1 MVIYSYEYGSFLM
14 LFAGMLRSA
23 AARVTC
29 LCLLTW
35 GFILAPSPA
44 MANQKAAN
52 VLVIYSNGRLL
63 LANVEGDR
71 GLREGLKDSAGH
83 AVNVFDEFLD
93 IPRFSGPAYLS
104 AVTAYLHQK
113 YGSHPPDVIVAGGA
127 EALVFALEQR
137 AALFPDAPI
146 VHMSVPKAVLGT
158 LAKLPPDVVGTPIE
172 FDFDRT
178 IEQARRWHPRAR
190 RLVLVTGTAA
200 QDRAWEARLRD
211 ASPRLGKD
219 WETVEFLAG
228 LPTSAVL
235 RHLEKLPGESVVFTP
250 GYWQDGE
257 GWRFTPRESTQALV
271 AASSAPV
278 YAPFNTFVGIG
289 IVGGYML
296 DFEGIGRQ
304 AGRTVNEVLHG
315 TASASATA
323 TATMPNVLN
332 VDWRQV
338 RRWGIDER
346 AVPGDATVH
355 FREPGLWDAHR
366 REVLIALAV
375 MLVQAGLIAG
385 LVIERRRRK
394 LAVQAEQR
402 QRFELVHASR
412 VAVVGELTGAI
423 AHEINQ
429 PLGAILSNAEA
440 AEMMLASGADR
451 PAELRQILTDIRR
464 DDLRASEVIRRL
476 RALLAKHQVEHQR
489 FDLNEA
495 VGDVES
501 ILRAEAR
508 RRGAVLEILLPVPA
522 ITMVGD
528 RIQIQQVLI
537 NLVLNA
543 LEAVAAL
550 PEPRRRVSV
559 TVEKA
564 AGRVTLEVRDRG
576 AGITADQMPRL
587 FDSFFSTKSTGM
599 GLGLSIV
606 RTLVEA
612 HGGRVMADNG
622 VDGGAV
628 FRVELPAAGANG
640 KGMRETT

>member
-1 MVIYSYEYGSFLM
+1 LRLLGGALRWCRARFPRGWLVVCLVGL
-14 LFAGMLRSA
+14 AGFPVMA
-23 AARVTC
+23 A
-29 LCLLTW
+29 
-35 GFILAPSPA
+35 P
-44 MANQKAAN
+44 KAAN
-52 VLVIYSNGRLL
+52 VLVLYSNGRLL
-63 LANVEGDR
+63 PANVEGDR
-71 GLREGLKDSAGH
+71 GLREALVDGTGH

-93 IPRFSGPAYLS
+93 IPRFSGPAYFS
-104 AVTAYLHQK
+104 AMTAYLHQK
-113 YGSHPPDVIVAGGA
+113 YGPYPPDVIVVGGA

-137 AALFPDAPI
+137 AALFPKAPI
-146 VHMSVPKAVLGT
+146 VHMSIPKAFLGT
-158 LAKLPPDVVGTPIE
+158 LPELPPDVVGTPIE
-172 FDFDRT
+172 FDFGRT

-200 QDRAWEARLRD
+200 QDRAWEARLRE
-211 ASPRLGKD
+211 ATPRLEQD

-228 LPTSAVL
+228 LPTSAVIK
-235 RHLEKLPGESVVFTP
+235 HLEKLPGESVVFTP

-257 GWRFTPRESTQALV
+257 GRRFTPRESAQALV
-271 AASSAPV
+271 TASSAPV

-304 AGRTVNEVLHG
+304 AGRTVKEVLHG
-315 TASASATA
+315 AAPVTT
-323 TATMPNVLN
+323 TMPNVLN

-338 RRWGIDER
+338 RRWGIVER

-355 FREPGLWDAHR
+355 FREPGLWDVYR

-375 MLVQAGLIAG
+375 VLVQSGLIAG
-385 LVIERRRRK
+385 LIVERRRRK
-394 LAVQAEQR
+394 LAVRAEQK

-440 AEMMLASGADR
+440 AEMILASDAPQ
-451 PAELRQILTDIRR
+451 PAELRQILADIRR

-476 RALLAKHQVEHQR
+476 RALLVKHQVEHRR

-508 RRGAVLEILLPVPA
+508 RRGATLEIHLPLPA
-522 ITMVGD
+522 ATMVGD

-543 LEAVAAL
+543 LEAVADL
-550 PEPRRRVSV
+550 PEPQRRVGV
-559 TVEKA
+559 TVEKK
-564 AGRVTLEVRDRG
+564 AGRVTLVVRDRG
-576 AGITADQMPRL
+576 SGITPEQMPRL

-612 HGGRVMADNG
+612 HGGRVTADNG

-640 KGMRETT
+640 KKIRETT